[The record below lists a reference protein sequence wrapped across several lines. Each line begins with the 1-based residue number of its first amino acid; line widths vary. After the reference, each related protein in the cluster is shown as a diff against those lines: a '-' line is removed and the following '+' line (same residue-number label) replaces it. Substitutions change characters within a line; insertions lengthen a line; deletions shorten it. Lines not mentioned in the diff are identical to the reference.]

1 MWERLDLVESQ
12 LFWEVRWDLE
22 SKKKLLILAEEE
34 AMVSGNNSS
43 IWHLKAEINI
53 LIDWESKVWNQ
64 RYRVLW
70 LSKGDSNTKFFHR
83 KSTKRFWRNSILG
96 FKDTNG
102 RWLDQAVDIGEI
114 FIQYYNELFST
125 SILHQVQEAL
135 QNIQQIVT
143 KSVNSERVGTFHDW
157 EVMNA
162 LRQMAPLKA
171 LGPDGMSLLFYQ
183 HFWHLVDQ
191 EVTSS
196 ILS

>member
-22 SKKKLLILAEEE
+22 SKKKLFILAEEE

-53 LIDWESKVWNQ
+53 LIDWESRVWNQ
-64 RYRVLW
+64 RSRVLW
-70 LSKGDSNTKFFHR
+70 LNKGDSNTKFFHR

-114 FIQYYNELFST
+114 FIQYYNELFFHLNPSSSSRSSSKHST
-125 SILHQVQEAL
+125 DCDKV
-135 QNIQQIVT
+135 
-143 KSVNSERVGTFHDW
+143 SE
-157 EVMNA
+157 
-162 LRQMAPLKA
+162 
-171 LGPDGMSLLFYQ
+171 LGAGWYFPWLGSN
-183 HFWHLVDQ
+183 
-191 EVTSS
+191 ECT
-196 ILS
+196 

>member
-1 MWERLDLVESQ
+1 M
-12 LFWEVRWDLE
+12 
-22 SKKKLLILAEEE
+22 
-34 AMVSGNNSS
+34 
-43 IWHLKAEINI
+43 
-53 LIDWESKVWNQ
+53 
-64 RYRVLW
+64 
-70 LSKGDSNTKFFHR
+70 GDGWTKQ
-83 KSTKRFWRNSILG
+83 WILG
-96 FKDTNG
+96 KFLFNTTMS
-102 RWLDQAVDIGEI
+102 
-114 FIQYYNELFST
+114 FFST

-143 KSVNSERVGTFHDW
+143 ESVNSERVGTFHDW